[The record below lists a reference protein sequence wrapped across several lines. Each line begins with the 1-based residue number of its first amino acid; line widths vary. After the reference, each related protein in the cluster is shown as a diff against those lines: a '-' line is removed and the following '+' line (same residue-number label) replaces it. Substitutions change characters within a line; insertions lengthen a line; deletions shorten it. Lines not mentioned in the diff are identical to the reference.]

1 MKTEVKQNVDQKAL
15 VFSSLLKPVEKYDF
29 SNFKKSN
36 NWNIIKTKLL
46 EDETIKSTNKIK
58 DYQLFIKSN
67 YIVGNIV
74 DIYKKFT
81 TDSKLIEGLLLLLV
95 ANSFSTFN
103 DKNNFNISNAN
114 KTMNQIIESKYVE
127 KEIINE
133 INVYEK
139 QKSLKDFDH
148 FDFKNLELYEFLN
161 SWKKINAIIVTYF
174 KKINL
179 EKLGKIL
186 ASEFLL
192 TYETHKEAMDFV
204 SLNIIQHEH
213 LSEDYAFNK
222 INDLLEQAF
231 NELVNKNVEN
241 ITIQETIILAL
252 KKSLTYQVD
261 THKKS
266 WWEKLVENR
275 KSKEKFRLYC
285 SEEINERLAKELRLL
300 TNPKVLDKSETKKEE
315 QNEKFV
321 HYNTLKI
328 NNKSYKIDAES
339 LKFAKLIFKEKDLI
353 DFQASLSETY
363 FRSKHLNFNKYYNHL
378 YIIKLSSLA
387 YLYALKNKDN
397 KINFNKAKELFELL
411 ILKTAY
417 EISESF
423 AKKIEKI
430 IFNEEHLENEFFK
443 KTKIDQL
450 GRYKNWSKV
459 VAINIAVYKELNLNT
474 KIIQS
479 ATIYEI
485 LKNEI
490 YVWESVKKSDSLLSK
505 DLVNYNEISQYQNEL
520 IFIIEQELKKEKN
533 NAYVKYVRFLTETF
547 GKLYLSDKPPLSIY
561 GKIGLAFIYL
571 VLIAW
576 ALIII
581 VPITQVVLQ
590 AFNWYSANEST
601 STAGKLG
608 TLGRFDFKRF
618 AFSFA
623 NFSYLFERTFFGY
636 WLLNSL
642 VIATITMIFMVLITA
657 MVGYAFSRFRFKG
670 KRISLMTVML
680 IQMIPTVSSFIVF
693 YVMFQLLQETVH
705 ITGQIMLILIY
716 VGGGIP
722 GNVFVLKGYL
732 DNISTDIDD
741 AAKIDGCSI
750 WQVFTKIIFPLAK
763 PMLSVIALWSFIGPF
778 GDVLL
783 PQLLLDNQRDWTMAT
798 GLNSLLNRSGEIAQ
812 GAFAA
817 GSLLVAVPIST
828 LFIMLQ
834 GNITGGLSGGV
845 KG

>member
-29 SNFKKSN
+29 SSFKKSN

-46 EDETIKSTNKIK
+46 EDEQIKSTNKIK

-114 KTMNQIIESKYVE
+114 KTINQIIESKYVQ

-328 NNKSYKIDAES
+328 NNKSYKINAES

-363 FRSKHLNFNKYYNHL
+363 FN
-378 YIIKLSSLA
+378 
-387 YLYALKNKDN
+387 
-397 KINFNKAKELFELL
+397 
-411 ILKTAY
+411 
-417 EISESF
+417 
-423 AKKIEKI
+423 
-430 IFNEEHLENEFFK
+430 
-443 KTKIDQL
+443 Q
-450 GRYKNWSKV
+450 
-459 VAINIAVYKELNLNT
+459 NI
-474 KIIQS
+474 
-479 ATIYEI
+479 
-485 LKNEI
+485 
-490 YVWESVKKSDSLLSK
+490 
-505 DLVNYNEISQYQNEL
+505 
-520 IFIIEQELKKEKN
+520 
-533 NAYVKYVRFLTETF
+533 
-547 GKLYLSDKPPLSIY
+547 
-561 GKIGLAFIYL
+561 
-571 VLIAW
+571 
-576 ALIII
+576 
-581 VPITQVVLQ
+581 
-590 AFNWYSANEST
+590 
-601 STAGKLG
+601 
-608 TLGRFDFKRF
+608 
-618 AFSFA
+618 
-623 NFSYLFERTFFGY
+623 
-636 WLLNSL
+636 
-642 VIATITMIFMVLITA
+642 
-657 MVGYAFSRFRFKG
+657 
-670 KRISLMTVML
+670 
-680 IQMIPTVSSFIVF
+680 
-693 YVMFQLLQETVH
+693 
-705 ITGQIMLILIY
+705 
-716 VGGGIP
+716 
-722 GNVFVLKGYL
+722 
-732 DNISTDIDD
+732 
-741 AAKIDGCSI
+741 
-750 WQVFTKIIFPLAK
+750 
-763 PMLSVIALWSFIGPF
+763 
-778 GDVLL
+778 
-783 PQLLLDNQRDWTMAT
+783 
-798 GLNSLLNRSGEIAQ
+798 
-812 GAFAA
+812 
-817 GSLLVAVPIST
+817 
-828 LFIMLQ
+828 
-834 GNITGGLSGGV
+834 
-845 KG
+845 

>member
-1 MKTEVKQNVDQKAL
+1 MKTEVKQNVDEKVLA
-15 VFSSLLKPVEKYDF
+15 FSSLLKPVEKYDF
-29 SNFKKSN
+29 SNYKKSG

-46 EDETIKSTNKIK
+46 DDEIIKSTNKVK
-58 DYQLFIKSN
+58 DYQQFIKSN
-67 YIVGNIV
+67 YVIGDLV

-81 TDSKLIEGLLLLLV
+81 TDTNLIEGLLLLLT
-95 ANSFSTFN
+95 ANGFSTFN
-103 DKNNFNISNAN
+103 DKNNFNVAVAN
-114 KTMNQIIESKYVE
+114 KTMNQIVE
-127 KEIINE
+127 KHIDKSIVDE
-133 INVYEK
+133 INSYEK
-139 QKSLKDFDH
+139 KYSLKDFEH
-148 FDFKNLELYEFLN
+148 FDFKNLDAYEFVN
-161 SWKKINAIIVTYF
+161 NWKKVNAIIVTYF

-222 INDLLEQAF
+222 INDLLEKAF
-231 NELVNKNVEN
+231 NELVNNNIEN

-300 TNPKVLDKSETKKEE
+300 TNPKMIDSSENKKEE

-321 HYNTLKI
+321 HHNLLKI
-328 NNKSYKIDAES
+328 NNKNYKVDAES
-339 LKFAKLIFKEKDLI
+339 LKFAKLVFKEKDLI

-363 FRSKHLNFNKYYNHL
+363 FRSKHLNFNKYHNHL

-417 EISESF
+417 EISDSF
-423 AKKIEKI
+423 AKKIEQI
-430 IFNEEHLENEFFK
+430 ISNEQHLENEFFK

-450 GRYKNWSKV
+450 ERYKNWSKV
-459 VAINIAVYKELNLNT
+459 VAINNAIYKDLNLNT

-479 ATIYEI
+479 ATIYEV
-485 LKNEI
+485 LKNEMFI
-490 YVWESVKKSDSLLSK
+490 WESVKKSDTLLNK

-571 VLIAW
+571 ILIAW

-590 AFNWYSANEST
+590 ALNWYSSNEST

-618 AFSFA
+618 AFSLA
-623 NFSYLFERTFFGY
+623 NFGYLFEHTFFGY

-642 VIATITMIFMVLITA
+642 IIATVTMIFMVLITA

-680 IQMIPTVSSFIVF
+680 IQMIPTISSFIVF
-693 YVMFQLLQETVH
+693 YVMFQLLQETVQ

-783 PQLLLDNQRDWTMAT
+783 PQLLLDNQKDWTMAT
-798 GLNSLLNRSGEIAQ
+798 GLNSLLNRSGEVAQ